1 MRRLLLL
8 AFFALILIALTAA
21 CAVGPGY
28 RRSSLGMPDDWR
40 PRAASEDSLRR
51 FYDSLRTSR
60 DTLLPA
66 GADTAR
72 LRFSYDTTAPG
83 PRVDATAALRWLDLI
98 QDSVLRQLVDT
109 SLRAN
114 RDLRTALA
122 VIDEFRAQYR
132 ATRGALLPAVTAN
145 GQAGRNQT
153 VLGTLGSFTYNQY
166 RATADLSWELDV
178 WGRLR
183 RSTSA
188 ARSDLAVR
196 QEDRRALQLS
206 LIGDVATAYFDLRA
220 ADLNLAIARRTLDS
234 RRQTLALARRRLD
247 QGLISELDV
256 RQFEAEVASPAA
268 SVADFER
275 QVAQQENALS
285 VLVGHNP
292 GAIARGRALTE
303 MAGVIPVLAGVPSAL
318 LGNRPDVRSAE
329 ATLRAATARIGVAQ
343 AAFLP
348 TFTITGQYGT
358 QSTEWAKWFGSGTNI
373 WQAFAGVSIP
383 LFKEG
388 RPGAGEQVN
397 IARARAS
404 QARSRYEQT
413 VLVALREVEDA
424 LVGLRTAQDR
434 SGAQERQVIAL
445 RRALELADMRYR
457 NGVSSYLDV
466 LDAQR
471 GLFGAEL
478 ALTQAARDQ
487 LVAAVQLYR
496 AGGAGWPTAQE

>member
-1 MRRLLLL
+1 MRRLVLL
-8 AFFALILIALTAA
+8 ALFALIALTAA

-66 GADTAR
+66 GGDTAR
-72 LRFSYDTTAPG
+72 LPFSYDTTSQG
-83 PRVDATAALRWLDLI
+83 PRGDSTAALRWLDLI

-109 SLRAN
+109 SLRTN
-114 RDLRTALA
+114 RDMRTAVA

-132 ATRGALLPAVTAN
+132 ATRGALLPALSAN

-153 VLGTLGSFTYNQY
+153 VFGTLGSFTYNQY

-188 ARSDLAVR
+188 AHSDLRAR
-196 QEDRRALQLS
+196 EEDRRALRLS

-268 SVADFER
+268 SVAEFER

-285 VLVGHNP
+285 VLVGQNP

-303 MAGVIPVLAGVPSAL
+303 MAGLIPIPAGVPSAL
-318 LGNRPDVRSAE
+318 LANRPDVRGAE
-329 ATLRAATARIGVAQ
+329 ATLRAATARIGEAQ

-358 QSTEWAKWFGSGTNI
+358 QSTEWSKWFGSGTNI

-397 IARARAS
+397 VARARAS

-434 SGAQERQVIAL
+434 SAAQERQVIAL

-478 ALTQAARDQ
+478 ALTQAERDQ
-487 LVAAVQLYR
+487 LVTAVQLYR
-496 AGGAGWPTAQE
+496 AVGAGWPTAQE